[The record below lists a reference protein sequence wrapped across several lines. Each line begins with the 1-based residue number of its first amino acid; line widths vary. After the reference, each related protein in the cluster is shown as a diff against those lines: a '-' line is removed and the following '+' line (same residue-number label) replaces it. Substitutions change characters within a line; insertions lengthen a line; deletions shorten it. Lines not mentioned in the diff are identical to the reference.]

1 MVVIDPV
8 NMQNVVT
15 RAPEVAR
22 VQRVQEGALSA
33 QGQVFAQE
41 LARQAQQVEETVASS
56 PQAQRSKWREKK
68 REKERGEKE
77 RGEKERREK
86 ARASSPQ
93 EVEVQP
99 PENRRDSG
107 EPGHLIDTTA

>member
-1 MVVIDPV
+1 MIDPV

-22 VQRVQEGALSA
+22 VQRVQEGAPSA

-41 LARQAQQVEETVASS
+41 LARRAQQVEETVASS
-56 PQAQRSKWREKK
+56 PQAQRSEWREKK
-68 REKERGEKE
+68 KKERERGEKA
-77 RGEKERREK
+77 K
-86 ARASSPQ
+86 ASSLQ

>member
-77 RGEKERREK
+77 RGEK

>member
-1 MVVIDPV
+1 MIDPV

-41 LARQAQQVEETVASS
+41 LARRAQQVEETVASS
-56 PQAQRSKWREKK
+56 PQAQRSEWREKK
-68 REKERGEKE
+68 REKERG
-77 RGEKERREK
+77 EK

>member
-8 NMQNVVT
+8 NMQHVVT

-41 LARQAQQVEETVASS
+41 LARQAQQVEEAVASS
-56 PQAQRSKWREKK
+56 PQAQRSEWREKK
-68 REKERGEKE
+68 KKERE
-77 RGEKERREK
+77 RGEK
-86 ARASSPQ
+86 ARASSRQ
-93 EVEVQP
+93 RTEVQVS
-99 PENRRDSG
+99 EHCKDSG
-107 EPGHLIDTTA
+107 ELGHFIDTTA

>member
-1 MVVIDPV
+1 MIDPV

-77 RGEKERREK
+77 RGEK

>member
-1 MVVIDPV
+1 MIDPV

-41 LARQAQQVEETVASS
+41 LARQAQQVEETVASP
-56 PQAQRSKWREKK
+56 PQAQRGELREKRK
-68 REKERGEKE
+68 KEREKGTKTKVLSSWEAEAQTSGN
-77 RGEKERREK
+77 RE
-86 ARASSPQ
+86 
-93 EVEVQP
+93 V
-99 PENRRDSG
+99 SG
-107 EPGHLIDTTA
+107 ELGHLIDTTA

>member
-1 MVVIDPV
+1 MIDPV

-77 RGEKERREK
+77 RGEK

-107 EPGHLIDTTA
+107 EPGQLIDTTA

>member
-68 REKERGEKE
+68 REK
-77 RGEKERREK
+77 

-99 PENRRDSG
+99 PENRRDFG